1 MPLACQVIVAAKH
14 LGLDQGAVTHVILS
28 AVWKDDLN
36 IADAKDIASAL
47 TPHGTAPS
55 PLIDASQGPEIAAKA
70 ASETR
75 DAIEHGI
82 FGSPTYVVGED
93 WFSDRT
99 DWRFWRKKWASLACA
114 KPQPNIINR
123 FSSFFIAQNIPN
135 SECSVPIF

>member
-1 MPLACQVIVAAKH
+1 VIVAAKH

-47 TPHGTAPS
+47 TPHGMAPG

-70 ASETR
+70 GSETR

-82 FGSPTYVVGED
+82 FGSPTYVIGED
-93 WFSDRT
+93 WFFGQDR
-99 DWRFWRKKWASLACA
+99 LAFLA
-114 KPQPNIINR
+114 EKMGVAGLR
-123 FSSFFIAQNIPN
+123 
-135 SECSVPIF
+135 